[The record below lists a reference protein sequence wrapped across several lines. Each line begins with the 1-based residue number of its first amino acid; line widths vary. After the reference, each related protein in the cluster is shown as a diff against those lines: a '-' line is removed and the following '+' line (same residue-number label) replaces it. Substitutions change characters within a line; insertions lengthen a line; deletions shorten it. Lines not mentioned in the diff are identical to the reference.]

1 MPRHRRIGRA
11 ALILAALGAGW
22 TLGSAAGAS
31 PLSATGYA
39 TGGLSAGQTVQVHI
53 DVRHTG
59 GWQQISEIEL
69 DLTLQGKPLEQLVF
83 DPTHDSVVLQGEAG
97 PAALGEPS
105 PFVGP
110 YFRLDP
116 AAVAIAAKGERLTL
130 SIPITIV
137 AAPPT
142 DARLTLL
149 VRGFDLS
156 KAGPLAVTA
165 PVKADSGFTWGTL
178 GLAVAVALFLG
189 GVFGGTFAS
198 RRRPPQRPSVY
209 TAVRRRIDDERA
221 AR

>member
-1 MPRHRRIGRA
+1 MT
-11 ALILAALGAGW
+11 ALVLMGW
-22 TLGSAAGAS
+22 AFVGSAGGAS
-31 PLSATGYA
+31 PLSATGNA

-53 DVRHTG
+53 VVRHSD
-59 GWQQISEIEL
+59 GWQMISEIEL

-83 DPTHDSVVLQGEAG
+83 DPTHDSIVLVGEAG

-116 AAVAIAAKGERLTL
+116 AAVAVAAKGQRLTL
-130 SIPITIV
+130 TIPITIA

-149 VRGFDLS
+149 VRGSDLS
-156 KAGPLAVTA
+156 KAGPVDVTA
-165 PVKADSGFTWGTL
+165 PVKAHSGFTWGTL
-178 GLAVAVALFLG
+178 GLAVAAALFLG
-189 GVFGGTFAS
+189 GVVGGTFAS
-198 RRRPPQRPSVY
+198 RRRPAERPSVY
-209 TAVRRRIDDERA
+209 AAVRRRIDDERA